1 MKGIRYL
8 GILAMVLGVVGLVA
22 GIVAVRQGGDITTQ
36 VTDAMVM
43 ERVTYGGDLV
53 KLTPAGI
60 VEVDEEIVGIVDTA
74 IEAQYMADVLKAHR
88 SEQGFYSEL
97 ERDDPARDTILK
109 AITMENSL
117 TLAQMGFAAGDM
129 ATKLGGV
136 LAIIGIAIV
145 GLGVGLY
152 RLSGRVS

>member
-22 GIVAVRQGGDITTQ
+22 GIVAVRQGGDIMTQ
-36 VTDAMVM
+36 VTDAMVL

-53 KLTPAGI
+53 KLTPAGVVP
-60 VEVDEEIVGIVDTA
+60 VEGTMDGFVDTQ

-88 SEQGFYSEL
+88 SETGYYTEL
-97 ERDDPARDTILK
+97 DREDPARQSILNAMTI
-109 AITMENSL
+109 ENSL
-117 TLAQMGFAAGDM
+117 TLAQTGFVAGDM

-152 RLSGRVS
+152 RLSGRIS